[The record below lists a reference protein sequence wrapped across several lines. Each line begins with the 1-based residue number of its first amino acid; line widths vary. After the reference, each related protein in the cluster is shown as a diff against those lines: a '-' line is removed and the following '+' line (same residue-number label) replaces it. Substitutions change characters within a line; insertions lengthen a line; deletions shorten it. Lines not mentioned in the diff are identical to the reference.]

1 MVLKLPIM
9 LWSNVSEFY
18 LLCLIYAPHAK
29 HYPRQI
35 QHFIFLILLKL
46 KIMSIS
52 SLLGFSTVQHT
63 INNSSTH
70 VYEYFEFIF
79 VAFVI
84 HILTRKSLPQIHP
97 NLKILWNVQLAIV
110 AYYAGIMLNALAFP
124 LCSIFYWHNML
135 KPNGDVCLKRNY
147 RTTE

>member
-1 MVLKLPIM
+1 M

-29 HYPRQI
+29 HYPQQI

-52 SLLGFSTVQHT
+52 SLSSSSTVQHT

-70 VYEYFEFIF
+70 VYEHFEFIF
-79 VAFVI
+79 VAFVTLVNTYFDKKI
-84 HILTRKSLPQIHP
+84 IATKGVWRGGFWGFRKPPLTAKQF
-97 NLKILWNVQLAIV
+97 LK
-110 AYYAGIMLNALAFP
+110 
-124 LCSIFYWHNML
+124 
-135 KPNGDVCLKRNY
+135 
-147 RTTE
+147 